1 MLLVRRRGG
10 ESRISQYGL
19 RVETSFCFACSKGGR
34 GSCSIVHLYFV
45 QPLFTLC
52 IVFPVERVETDDNV
66 VDEADEEEIEDGGGR
81 EEEDEEDEEFST
93 TTISSSTTLATTT
106 KVAPPLLSSGC
117 SAEERAECEQIC
129 SQSVDSL
136 SNTSSVTCSCYRGFR
151 LDADAKSCIGAH
163 DHLIKCFV

>member
-1 MLLVRRRGG
+1 MLYRSSLLCAASLYFIYCV
-10 ESRISQYGL
+10 SR
-19 RVETSFCFACSKGGR
+19 RVETD
-34 GSCSIVHLYFV
+34 
-45 QPLFTLC
+45 
-52 IVFPVERVETDDNV
+52 DDNV

-81 EEEDEEDEEFST
+81 EEEGEEDEEFPT
-93 TTISSSTTLATTT
+93 TTISSSSSSTTLATTT

-151 LDADAKSCIGAH
+151 LDADAKSCIGTL
-163 DHLIKCFV
+163 DHLIKCFVWIKCHLLIESCCNF

>member
-1 MLLVRRRGG
+1 MLYRSSLLCAASLYFIYCV
-10 ESRISQYGL
+10 SR
-19 RVETSFCFACSKGGR
+19 RVETD
-34 GSCSIVHLYFV
+34 
-45 QPLFTLC
+45 
-52 IVFPVERVETDDNV
+52 DDNV

-81 EEEDEEDEEFST
+81 EEEGEEDEEFPT
-93 TTISSSTTLATTT
+93 TTISSSSSSTTLATTT

-129 SQSVDSL
+129 FRSVDSL

-151 LDADAKSCIGAH
+151 LDADAKFCIGTF